1 MRAFIAIDLPVDV
14 RKKIK
19 QIQKKLPEFIGKKT
33 EINNLHLT
41 LKFLGEIDKK
51 KLNEIRKK
59 LGEIRFK
66 RFETEIDIIGVFSEE
81 FIKIIWLHLTNC
93 EELQRLIDE
102 KLSGVFPK
110 EERFMSHLTIG
121 RVKYVKDK
129 KSFLEKIRKIKIDEI
144 KFNVDSFVLKK
155 SLLTTNGPV
164 YENLLEVRLEE

>member
-1 MRAFIAIDLPVDV
+1 MRAFIAIDLPIEI

-51 KLNEIRKK
+51 KLTEIKK
-59 LGEIRFK
+59 RLDEIKFNK
-66 RFETEIDIIGVFSEE
+66 FETEIDIVGVFSEE
-81 FIKIIWLHLTNC
+81 FIKIVWLHMTNC
-93 EELQRLIDE
+93 EELQKLIDE
-102 KLSGVFPK
+102 KLSGLFPK

-144 KFNVDSFVLKK
+144 KFVVNSFVLKK

-164 YENLLEVRLEE
+164 YENLLEVK

>member
-1 MRAFIAIDLPVDV
+1 MRAFIAIDLPIEI

-51 KLNEIRKK
+51 KLTEIKK
-59 LGEIRFK
+59 RLDEIKFNK
-66 RFETEIDIIGVFSEE
+66 FETEIDIVGVFSEE
-81 FIKIIWLHLTNC
+81 FIKIVWLHMTNC
-93 EELQRLIDE
+93 EELQKLIDE
-102 KLSGVFPK
+102 KLSGLFPK

-144 KFNVDSFVLKK
+144 KFVVNSFVLKK

-164 YENLLEVRLEE
+164 YENLLEVKLEE